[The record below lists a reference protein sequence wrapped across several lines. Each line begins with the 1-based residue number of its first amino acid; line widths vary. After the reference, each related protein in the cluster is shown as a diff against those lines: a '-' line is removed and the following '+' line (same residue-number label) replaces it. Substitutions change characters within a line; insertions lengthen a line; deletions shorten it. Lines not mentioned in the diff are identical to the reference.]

1 MNDKKTISRRGFLG
15 AIAALGSI
23 GVAACGTQATNGASV
38 AAPDRS
44 PAKLPGRGEFVVR
57 GAHILTMDPALGD
70 IAGGDIHVR
79 AGEIV
84 AVGKDIRTSG
94 GEIIDGSAMIA
105 LPGLIDT
112 HSHLWNTP
120 LRNLVDEGPKMGYFA
135 LTLGLGKEYKPEDTY
150 RGVRLGVAEMLY
162 SGITTVH
169 DWSHNI
175 RGPAYADADLRA
187 LRDTGIRAR
196 FSYGTPQGGLP
207 ADQTMDLADLARVQR
222 EWFTASSDGLLTLG
236 MAARSLSDSPRGAV
250 TVATLQLDWAGARK
264 LGLPITIHAGG
275 KGRVALL
282 EKEGM
287 LGPDVQLIN
296 PTGFDE
302 SDYARIV
309 RSKAHV
315 SFSPF
320 AEMRSSF
327 ISTRLLDLL
336 KHGIVVSL
344 SIDTAAISGNN
355 DMFANMHTLIDTQFV
370 IYKDPMSISAR
381 QVLELATING
391 ARDLDIADRVGS
403 LTPGKRADL
412 ILVRTTDLN
421 MAPLGDPV
429 QAIVRSAQPH
439 NVDTVVV
446 DGRILKRGGQLTALE
461 VEKIVR
467 EASESMA
474 TLRAR
479 AAV

>member
-1 MNDKKTISRRGFLG
+1 MKDKTTISRRGFLAAMA
-15 AIAALGSI
+15 AIGSAGVTACAAQS
-23 GVAACGTQATNGASV
+23 ARRTHPSE
-38 AAPDRS
+38 D
-44 PAKLPGRGEFVVR
+44 LPGRGEFVVR
-57 GAHILTMDPALGD
+57 GAIILTMDPALGD
-70 IAGGDIHVR
+70 IVGGDIHVR

-84 AVGKDIRTSG
+84 AVGKNLRAAG
-94 GEIIDGSAMIA
+94 GEIIDGRHMLV
-105 LPGLIDT
+105 LPGLIDG

-135 LTLGLGKEYKPEDTY
+135 LTLGLGKEYSPEDMY
-150 RGVRLGVAEMLY
+150 RGVRLGVTEMLY
-162 SGITTVH
+162 SGITCVH
-169 DWSHNI
+169 DWAHNI
-175 RGPAYADADLRA
+175 RGPDYADADLRA
-187 LRDTGIRAR
+187 LRDSGIRAR
-196 FSYGTPQGGLP
+196 FSYGTPQGGLA

-222 EWFTASSDGLLTLG
+222 EWFSPSPDGLLTLG

-250 TVATLQLDWAGARK
+250 TVPTLRRDWEGARK
-264 LGLPITIHAGG
+264 LGLPITIHTGG

-287 LGPDVQLIN
+287 LGADVQLIN

-302 SDYARIV
+302 ADYARIV
-309 RSKAHV
+309 KSKAHV
-315 SFSPF
+315 CLSPF

-327 ISTRLLDLL
+327 LSSRVLDLL
-336 KHGIVVSL
+336 KHGILVSL

-355 DMFANMHTLIDTQFV
+355 DMFAHMHALIDTQFT

-381 QVLELATING
+381 KILELATING
-391 ARDLDIADRVGS
+391 ARDLGIADRAGS

-446 DGRILKRGGQLTALE
+446 DGRILKRGGQMTGVD
-461 VEKIVR
+461 VEKVVR

-474 TLRAR
+474 RLRAR
-479 AAV
+479 VGV

>member
-1 MNDKKTISRRGFLG
+1 M
-15 AIAALGSI
+15 
-23 GVAACGTQATNGASV
+23 
-38 AAPDRS
+38 
-44 PAKLPGRGEFVVR
+44 RGEFLVR
-57 GAHILTMDPALGD
+57 GAYILTMDPQLKD
-70 IAGGDIHVR
+70 IARGDIHVR

-84 AVGKDIRTSG
+84 AVGKDLQTSS
-94 GEIIDGSAMIA
+94 GEVIDGSNMIA

-120 LRNLVDEGPKMGYFA
+120 YRNLVDEGPKMGYFPV
-135 LTLGLGKEYKPEDTY
+135 TLGLGKECTPEDIY
-150 RGVRLGVAEMLY
+150 RGVRLGVTEMLY
-162 SGITTVH
+162 AGITAVH

-175 RGPAYADADLRA
+175 RGPAYADADMRA
-187 LRDTGIRAR
+187 LRDSGIRAR
-196 FSYGTPQGGLP
+196 FSYGTPQGGLTRE
-207 ADQTMDLADLARVQR
+207 QTMDLADLARVQK
-222 EWFTASSDGLLTLG
+222 EWFTRPSDHLLTLG
-236 MAARSLSDSPRGAV
+236 MASRSLSDSPRGAV
-250 TVATLQLDWAGARK
+250 SIPTLHRDWDAARK
-264 LGLPITIHAGG
+264 LGLPITIHTGG

-302 SDYARIV
+302 ADYGRIM

-315 SFSPF
+315 CFSPF

-327 ISTRLLDLL
+327 LSTRLLDLL
-336 KHGIVVSL
+336 KRDILVSL
-344 SIDTAAISGNN
+344 SIDTAAISGSN
-355 DMFANMHTLIDTQFV
+355 DMFAHMHALIDTQFA
-370 IYKDPMSISAR
+370 IYKDPMSLSAR

-412 ILVRTTDLN
+412 ILVRATDIN

-429 QAIVRSAQPH
+429 QAIVRSAQPY

-446 DGRILKRGGQLTALE
+446 DGRVLKRGGQMTA
-461 VEKIVR
+461 VDIEKVVS
-467 EASESMA
+467 EASESLA
-474 TLRAR
+474 GLRAR
-479 AAV
+479 TGI